1 MIVECFQVFED
12 GQFGFGAGG
21 GRVCFRGTRVPVN
34 ALLDN
39 REDGLS
45 PDEFLEQFEGGVT
58 REQALAVLE
67 FFEVSRPRVKGITRG
82 GLRSLDSM
90 AGIQCFYGLINSV
103 VLTVTTQWTSSPAL
117 PFTLIVSAS

>member
-1 MIVECFQVFED
+1 MASLASERV
-12 GQFGFGAGG
+12 G

-67 FFEVSRPRVKGITRG
+67 FRGIPPAGQRNYPGRVEKF
-82 GLRSLDSM
+82 GLNGWNPMFLRLD
-90 AGIQCFYGLINSV
+90 
-103 VLTVTTQWTSSPAL
+103 
-117 PFTLIVSAS
+117 